1 MQTGGQSSRSDGRG
15 LDLARLAT
23 FPEENPNLVIEM
35 ELDGSVT
42 YLNPEARARFPDLA
56 ALGAEHPLLAPIPG
70 LVEDLT
76 RSEAFNLS
84 NEVHVGDTIFEQKIC
99 YTPLDVGAFLRI
111 YAHDITALR
120 EAEQAL
126 HRLAH
131 QIVTAQEDERARVS
145 RELHDEAGQALTALK
160 ISLDLIR
167 QDVGAE
173 TDAVASALGDA
184 ISLVDETRE
193 RIRRMARGLR
203 PPALDV
209 GGVTVALDEL
219 GREFARRTRIEVDC
233 SALKTVNPGEAASI
247 CLYRVMQEALT
258 NVAAHADA
266 SRVTVSLE
274 SSDGWYVL
282 RVADDGVGIQDP
294 AAGGI
299 GLHGMRE
306 RVEMLGGI
314 LTVTED
320 GGTHVVAALP
330 SAEIS

>member
-1 MQTGGQSSRSDGRG
+1 MGGSTGSDGRG

-42 YLNPEARARFPDLA
+42 YTNPEARSRFPDLPE
-56 ALGAEHPLLAPIPG
+56 LGARHPLLAPIPA

-84 NEVHVGDTIFEQKIC
+84 NEVTVGGSVFEQKIC
-99 YTPLDVGAFLRI
+99 YTPLDDGAFLRI

-160 ISLDLIR
+160 ISLDLMR
-167 QDVGAE
+167 QDVGDE
-173 TDAVASALGDA
+173 IEAVGYALVDA

-209 GGVTVALDEL
+209 GGVSVALDEL
-219 GREFARRTRIEVDC
+219 GRDFARRTRIKVD
-233 SALKTVNPGEAASI
+233 SVALESVDPGEAVSI

-258 NVAAHADA
+258 NVAAHAGA
-266 SRVTVSLE
+266 SKVTVTLKRR
-274 SSDGWYVL
+274 DTDLVL
-282 RVADDGVGIQDP
+282 DIVDDGVGIRDSSSE
-294 AAGGI
+294 GI

-306 RVEMLGGI
+306 RVEMLGGV
-314 LTVTED
+314 LTITED
-320 GGTHVVAALP
+320 NGTRVVATLP
-330 SAEIS
+330 LGDGT